1 MEVRIKDITGA
12 LYESAIVDKVLEN
25 REQIILRY
33 ADNSEAIF
41 IKKNIIYAVRGC
53 ETDDLHSNPKQ

>member
-33 ADNSEAIF
+33 TDNSEAIF

-53 ETDDLHSNPKQ
+53 ETDDIHSSPKQ